1 MAAPVDTSGSRRV
14 YAPVGECIYCRS
26 TLGLLSIEHIFP
38 RSLKGNWELPEA
50 SCSDCAVHTGGAEQ
64 IIARPTLGIARAKL
78 GFKTRKPKERP
89 RHATIYVGPRGKEKE
104 TLIPINEHPTLF
116 AMPLLPP
123 AGILSSGEQPS
134 SNLWRP
140 KYKAIIN
147 RDEVRKLLAGYNED
161 VVVSVGRQNAHV
173 WCRVLAKIA
182 HSYTVAECGINSFRP
197 YLLDIIL
204 GRPVVSAFYW
214 IGGDMEN
221 HVREPHIHTAAMP
234 IPLAPLP

>member
-1 MAAPVDTSGSRRV
+1 M
-14 YAPVGECIYCRS
+14 
-26 TLGLLSIEHIFP
+26 
-38 RSLKGNWELPEA
+38 
-50 SCSDCAVHTGGAEQ
+50 
-64 IIARPTLGIARAKL
+64 
-78 GFKTRKPKERP
+78 
-89 RHATIYVGPRGKEKE
+89 
-104 TLIPINEHPTLF
+104 IPINEHPTLF

-123 AGILSSGEQPS
+123 PGILSSGEQPS

-204 GRPVVSAFYW
+204 ERPVVSAFYW

-221 HVREPHIHTAAMP
+221 HVREPHIHTAALYATNIRGMTMFTVR
-234 IPLAPLP
+234 LRLFAFLGAPVYWVVVGEAQGAPVIAPA